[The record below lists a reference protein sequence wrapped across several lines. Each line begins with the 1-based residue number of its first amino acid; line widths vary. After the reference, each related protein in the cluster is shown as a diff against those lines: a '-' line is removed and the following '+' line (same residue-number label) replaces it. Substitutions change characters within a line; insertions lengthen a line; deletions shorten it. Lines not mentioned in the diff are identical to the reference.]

1 MKVEAKLKELNL
13 TLPEIKPAQTLFKP
27 YLVTGNTVY
36 ISGQLPT
43 GFGELSEHVGQLGKD
58 CDIEKGKKV
67 AHICGLNVIAQV
79 KAACGGNLD
88 KVKKCAKLVVFVNS
102 SSTFTEQPAIAN
114 AVSDLM
120 LKVFGDAGNHARS
133 AIGVSQLPFGVAVEV
148 EAIFEI
154 E

>member
-1 MKVEAKLKELNL
+1 MKIDSNLKSLNIV
-13 TLPEIKPAQTLFKP
+13 LPEIKPAQTLFKP
-27 YLVTGNTVY
+27 YLVTGKTVY

-43 GFGELSEHVGQLGKD
+43 GFGDIAQHVGQLGKD
-58 CDIEKGKKV
+58 CDIEKAKNI
-67 AHICGLNVIAQV
+67 AHICGLNVIAQL
-79 KAACGGNLD
+79 KEACGGNLD
-88 KVKKCAKLVVFVNS
+88 KVKKCAKLTIFVNS
-102 SSTFTEQPAIAN
+102 AANFTEQPAVAN